1 VSDGADTQR
10 DEAEVRRFVERFA
23 LTMVETG
30 MPRMPARVF
39 AALLASEEGKLAA
52 AELASAL
59 HVSPAAISG
68 AVRYLAQVG
77 MIARERDPGER
88 RDHYVVYEDLWSAM
102 SVQRDQALARWVKDL
117 ASGVDAVGAATSA
130 GRRLDETRQYFEF
143 LREEMP
149 RLMARWQAAQRDR

>member
-1 VSDGADTQR
+1 MSDGADNQR

-39 AALLASEEGKLAA
+39 AALLASEEGKLTAA
-52 AELASAL
+52 KLASAL

-77 MIARERDPGER
+77 MIARERDPGGR

-117 ASGVDAVGAATSA
+117 ASGVDAVGAGTRA
-130 GRRLDETRQYFEF
+130 GRRLDETRRYFEF

>member
-1 VSDGADTQR
+1 MSDGADTQR

-23 LTMVETG
+23 LTMVESG

-39 AALLASEEGKLAA
+39 AALLASEKGKLSA

-59 HVSPAAISG
+59 HVSPASISG

-88 RDHYVVYEDLWSAM
+88 RDHYVVYADLWSAM

-117 ASGVDAVGAATSA
+117 ASGVDAVGAGTRA
-130 GRRLDETRQYFEF
+130 GRRLDETRRYFEF

-149 RLMARWQAAQRDR
+149 RLMARWQAAQSDR

>member
-23 LTMVETG
+23 LTMVESG

-39 AALLASEEGKLAA
+39 AALLASEKGKLSA

-59 HVSPAAISG
+59 HVSPASISG

-88 RDHYVVYEDLWSAM
+88 RDHYVVYADLWSAM

-117 ASGVDAVGAATSA
+117 ASGVDAVGAGTGA
-130 GRRLDETRQYFEF
+130 GRRLDETRRYFEF

-149 RLMARWQAAQRDR
+149 RLMARWQAAQSDR

>member
-23 LTMVETG
+23 LTMVESG

-39 AALLASEEGKLAA
+39 AALLASEKGKLSA

-59 HVSPAAISG
+59 HVSPASISG

-88 RDHYVVYEDLWSAM
+88 RDHYVVYADLWSAM

-117 ASGVDAVGAATSA
+117 ASGIDAVGAGTRA
-130 GRRLDETRQYFEF
+130 GRRLDETRRYFEF

-149 RLMARWQAAQRDR
+149 RLMARWQAAQSDR

>member
-1 VSDGADTQR
+1 MSDGADNQR

-39 AALLASEEGKLAA
+39 AALLASEEGKLTA

-77 MIARERDPGER
+77 MIARERDPGGR

-117 ASGVDAVGAATSA
+117 ASGVDAVGAGTRA
-130 GRRLDETRQYFEF
+130 GRRLDETRRYFEF

>member
-23 LTMVETG
+23 LTMVESG

-39 AALLASEEGKLAA
+39 AALLASEKGKLTA

-59 HVSPAAISG
+59 HVSPASISG

-88 RDHYVVYEDLWSAM
+88 RDHYVVYADLWSAM

-117 ASGVDAVGAATSA
+117 ASGIDAVGAGTRA
-130 GRRLDETRQYFEF
+130 GRRLDETRRYFEF

-149 RLMARWQAAQRDR
+149 RLMARWQAAQSDR

>member
-1 VSDGADTQR
+1 MSDGADTQR

-39 AALLASEEGKLAA
+39 AALLASEEGKLTAP
-52 AELASAL
+52 ELASAL

-88 RDHYVVYEDLWSAM
+88 RDHYVVDEDLWSAL

-117 ASGVDAVGAATSA
+117 ASGVDAVGPGTPA
-130 GRRLDETRQYFEF
+130 GRRLDETRRYFEF
-143 LREEMP
+143 LRGEMP
-149 RLMARWQAAQRDR
+149 GLMARWQAAHTDR

>member
-23 LTMVETG
+23 LTMVESG

-39 AALLASEEGKLAA
+39 AALLASEKGKLSA

-59 HVSPAAISG
+59 HVSPASISG

-88 RDHYVVYEDLWSAM
+88 RDHYVVYADMWSAM

-117 ASGVDAVGAATSA
+117 ASGVDAVGAGTRA
-130 GRRLDETRQYFEF
+130 GRRLDDTRRYFEF

>member
-1 VSDGADTQR
+1 MSDGADTQR

-39 AALLASEEGKLAA
+39 AALLASEEGKLTA

-77 MIARERDPGER
+77 MIARERDPGGR

-117 ASGVDAVGAATSA
+117 ASGVDAVGAGTRA
-130 GRRLDETRQYFEF
+130 GRRLDETRRYFEF

-149 RLMARWQAAQRDR
+149 RLMARWQAAQSDR

>member
-1 VSDGADTQR
+1 VSDGTDTQR

-23 LTMVETG
+23 LTMVESG

-39 AALLASEEGKLAA
+39 AALLASEKGKLTA

-59 HVSPAAISG
+59 HVSPASISG

-88 RDHYVVYEDLWSAM
+88 RDHYVVYADLWSAM

-117 ASGVDAVGAATSA
+117 ASGIDAVGAGTRA
-130 GRRLDETRQYFEF
+130 GRRLDETRRYFEF

-149 RLMARWQAAQRDR
+149 RLMARWQAAQSDR

>member
-23 LTMVETG
+23 LTMVESG

-39 AALLASEEGKLAA
+39 AALLASEKGKLSA

-59 HVSPAAISG
+59 HVSPASISG

-88 RDHYVVYEDLWSAM
+88 RDHYVVYADLWSAM

-117 ASGVDAVGAATSA
+117 ASGVDAVGAGTRA
-130 GRRLDETRQYFEF
+130 GRRLDETRRYFEF

-149 RLMARWQAAQRDR
+149 RLMARWQAAQSDR

>member
-23 LTMVETG
+23 LTMVESG

-39 AALLASEEGKLAA
+39 AALLASEKGKLTA

-59 HVSPAAISG
+59 HVSPASISG

-88 RDHYVVYEDLWSAM
+88 RDHYVVYADLWSAM

-117 ASGVDAVGAATSA
+117 ASGVDAVGAGTRA
-130 GRRLDETRQYFEF
+130 GRRLDETRRYFEF

-149 RLMARWQAAQRDR
+149 RLMARWQAAQSDR